1 MMFMNP
7 LHSCRIGTV
16 PIQFRLEL
24 AAHMN
29 TFWKPVATVLPGRTL
44 DSLGGEP
51 TNARRK
57 RNIAQ
62 EAWPVPPDLILS
74 RK

>member
-1 MMFMNP
+1 
-7 LHSCRIGTV
+7 
-16 PIQFRLEL
+16 
-24 AAHMN
+24 MN
-29 TFWKPVATVLPGRTL
+29 TFWKPVATVLPGRIG

-51 TNARRK
+51 TNAR